1 MQINL
6 KIFFFF
12 VLSTNV
18 VFAQIVP
25 SFQGVY
31 DKKSTS
37 FSTSS
42 SLIFDGSNDKIT
54 TNGTLA
60 SLSGFTLELWLYP
73 HSASGSMAI
82 IGENNLIEFGYGSA
96 TSLRIWTNSGGNK
109 SWSFNSTT
117 FPFNTWHHVAVVGDA
132 TASPYLRI
140 YVNGDLKASGGSN
153 PGSTFGVG
161 HNPTSYTIYLAKTVW
176 GTGDNYYDGLMDEVR
191 IWNDL
196 RTQDEIKAN
205 MFKHLNGDE
214 NNLQAYYK
222 MSTATGTTLVDN
234 SSNSNDGTITGAT
247 WGTTYVPLGDL
258 NSSYQTDMEGL
269 WEATGTSASQASS
282 GLTMTVSQTLSEE
295 NFAVFGNNNTSST
308 STSDIPSGTA
318 IRSARIWQVDKSGT
332 VSASVIIDISEAT
345 GNSPTVGDASN
356 YKLLHRIGTSGNFT
370 IVATGGSV
378 SGDNIT
384 FSGVTLHKGFYVISS
399 TDSSNL

>member
-1 MQINL
+1 M
-6 KIFFFF
+6 
-12 VLSTNV
+12 LSPNIII
-18 VFAQIVP
+18 AQIVP
-25 SFQGVY
+25 TFQGVY
-31 DKKSTS
+31 DKKSTA

-42 SLIFDGSNDKIT
+42 SLTFDGSNDKVT
-54 TNGTLA
+54 TNGTLDN
-60 SLSGFTLELWLYP
+60 LGGFTLELWLYP

-117 FPFNTWHHVAVVGDA
+117 YPFNTWHHVAVVGDA

-308 STSDIPSGTA
+308 STSDLPSGTA

-384 FSGVTLHKGFYVISS
+384 FSGVTVNKGFYVISS

>member
-1 MQINL
+1 M
-6 KIFFFF
+6 
-12 VLSTNV
+12 LSPNIII
-18 VFAQIVP
+18 AQIVP
-25 SFQGVY
+25 SFQGIY

-42 SLIFDGSNDKIT
+42 SLTFDGSNDKVT
-54 TNGTLA
+54 TNGTLDN
-60 SLSGFTLELWLYP
+60 LGGFTLELWLYP

-117 FPFNTWHHVAVVGDA
+117 YPFNTWHHVAVVGDA

-258 NSSYQTDMEGL
+258 NSSYQIDMEGL

-308 STSDIPSGTA
+308 STSDLPSGTA

-332 VSASVIIDISEAT
+332 VSASVIIDISDAT
-345 GNSPTVGDASN
+345 GNSPTIGAATN

-370 IVATGGSV
+370 IVATGGSK

-384 FSGVTLHKGFYVISS
+384 FTGVTINKGFYVIAA
-399 TDSSNL
+399 TESSNL

>member
-1 MQINL
+1 M
-6 KIFFFF
+6 
-12 VLSTNV
+12 LSTNV
-18 VFAQIVP
+18 IFAQIVP

-42 SLIFDGSNDKIT
+42 SLIFDGSNDKVT
-54 TNGTLA
+54 TN
-60 SLSGFTLELWLYP
+60 LSMNNWSAFTFEAWVYP
-73 HSASGSMAI
+73 ETSGSREGI
-82 IGENNLIEFGYGSA
+82 IGHNDIIEFGFNPANRIHFWTAKGSQVNWTFN
-96 TSLRIWTNSGGNK
+96 TSTLPYS
-109 SWSFNSTT
+109 
-117 FPFNTWHHVAVVGDA
+117 TWHHIVGVGDG
-132 TASPYLRI
+132 TLNNNNLKI
-140 YVNGDLKASGGSN
+140 YVNGVLKADGGSAPSGDHYGTAN
-153 PGSTFGVG
+153 
-161 HNPTSYTIYLAKTVW
+161 YTINIGAGAYDPLNSTQ
-176 GTGDNYYDGLMDEVR
+176 YYDGNLDEIRV
-191 IWNDL
+191 WNSA
-196 RTQDEIKAN
+196 RSIDEIKAN
-205 MFKHLNGDE
+205 MFKQLNGDE

-247 WGTTYVPLGDL
+247 WGTNYVPLGDL

-282 GLTMTVSQTLSEE
+282 GLTMTVSSTLSEE

-308 STSDIPSGTA
+308 STADLPSGTA

-332 VSASVIIDISEAT
+332 VSASVIIDISDAT
-345 GNSPTVGDASN
+345 GNSPTVGAASN

-370 IVATGGSV
+370 SVATGGSV
-378 SGDNIT
+378 TDDNIT
-384 FSGVTLHKGFYVISS
+384 FSGVTVHKGFYVIAA

>member
-1 MQINL
+1 MLNNL
-6 KIFFFF
+6 RIFFFF

-42 SLIFDGSNDKIT
+42 SLIFDGSNDKVT
-54 TNGTLA
+54 TN
-60 SLSGFTLELWLYP
+60 LSMNNWSAFTFEAWVYP
-73 HSASGSMAI
+73 ESTGSREGI
-82 IGENNLIEFGYGSA
+82 IGHNDIIEFGFIDSNTIHLWTARGS
-96 TSLRIWTNSGGNK
+96 NK
-109 SWSFNSTT
+109 NWDFSSSTL
-117 FPFNTWHHVAVVGDA
+117 PFNTWHHIVGVGDG
-132 TASPYLRI
+132 TLNNNNLKI
-140 YVNGDLKASGGSN
+140 YINGVLKAQGGSAPSGDHYGTSN
-153 PGSTFGVG
+153 YTLNIGAGAYDPLNST
-161 HNPTSYTIYLAKTVW
+161 K
-176 GTGDNYYDGLMDEVR
+176 YYDGNLDEIRV
-191 IWNDL
+191 WNSA
-196 RTQDEIKAN
+196 RSIDEIKAN
-205 MFKHLNGDE
+205 MFKQLNGDE

-247 WGTTYVPLGDL
+247 WGTNYVPLGDL
-258 NSSYQTDMEGL
+258 NNSYQTDMEGL
-269 WEATGTSASQASS
+269 WEATETSASQASN
-282 GLTMTVSQTLSEE
+282 GLTMTVSSTLSEE

-308 STSDIPSGTA
+308 STADLPSGTV

-345 GNSPTVGDASN
+345 GNSPTVGDATN

-384 FSGVTLHKGFYVISS
+384 FSGVTVNKGFYVIAA

>member
-1 MQINL
+1 MSNL
-6 KIFFFF
+6 RIFFFF

-42 SLIFDGSNDKIT
+42 SLIFDGSNDKVT
-54 TNGTLA
+54 TN
-60 SLSGFTLELWLYP
+60 LSMNNWSAFTFEAWVYP
-73 HSASGSMAI
+73 ESTGSREGI
-82 IGENNLIEFGYGSA
+82 IGHNDIIEFGFIDSNTIQLWTSRGSA
-96 TSLRIWTNSGGNK
+96 INWDFSS
-109 SWSFNSTT
+109 STL
-117 FPFNTWHHVAVVGDA
+117 PFNTWHHIVGVGDG
-132 TASPYLRI
+132 TLNNNNLKI
-140 YVNGDLKASGGSN
+140 YINGVLKAQGGSAPSGDHYGTSN
-153 PGSTFGVG
+153 YTLNIGAGAYDPVNSTQ
-161 HNPTSYTIYLAKTVW
+161 
-176 GTGDNYYDGLMDEVR
+176 YYDGNLDEIRV
-191 IWNDL
+191 WNSA
-196 RTQDEIKAN
+196 RSIDEIKAN
-205 MFKHLNGDE
+205 MFKQLNGDE

-247 WGTTYVPLGDL
+247 WGTNYVPLGDL

-269 WEATGTSASQASS
+269 WEATGTSASQASN
-282 GLTMTVSQTLSEE
+282 GLTMTVSSTLSEE
-295 NFAVFGNNNTSST
+295 NFAVFGNNNTSNT
-308 STSDIPSGTA
+308 STSDLPSGTV

-345 GNSPTVGDASN
+345 GNSPTVGDATN

-370 IVATGGSV
+370 SVATGGSV

-384 FSGVTLHKGFYVISS
+384 FSGVTIHKGFYVIAA

>member
-25 SFQGVY
+25 SFQSVY

-258 NSSYQTDMEGL
+258 NSSYQIDMEGL

-308 STSDIPSGTA
+308 STSDLPSGTA

-370 IVATGGSV
+370 IVATGGSK

-384 FSGVTLHKGFYVISS
+384 FSGVTLHKGFYVIAA
-399 TDSSNL
+399 TDSDNL

>member
-1 MQINL
+1 MSTNL
-6 KIFFFF
+6 ILFSFF
-12 VLSTNV
+12 VLSTNITL
-18 VFAQIVP
+18 AQIIP

-42 SLIFDGSNDKIT
+42 SLIFDGSNDKVT
-54 TNGTLA
+54 TNGTLDN
-60 SLSGFTLELWLYP
+60 LGGFTLELWLYP

-96 TSLRIWTNSGGNK
+96 TSLRIWTNSGGDK

-205 MFKHLNGDE
+205 MFKQLNGDE
-214 NNLQAYYK
+214 SNLQAYYK
-222 MSTATGTTLVDN
+222 MSTATGTSLVDN

-247 WGTTYVPLGDL
+247 WGTNYVPLGNL

-269 WEATGTSASQASS
+269 WEATGTSTSQASN
-282 GLTMTVSQTLSEE
+282 GLTMSVSSTLSEE
-295 NFAVFGNNNTSST
+295 NFTVFGNNNTSNT
-308 STSDIPSGTA
+308 STSDLPSGTV

-332 VSASVIIDISEAT
+332 VSANITIDISDAT
-345 GNSPTVGDASN
+345 GDSPTVGASTN

-370 IVATGGSV
+370 SVATGGSV

-384 FSGVTLHKGFYVISS
+384 FSGVSINKGFYVIAA
-399 TDSSNL
+399 TQSSNL

>member
-1 MQINL
+1 VPVNI

-12 VLSTNV
+12 ILSTNV

-42 SLIFDGSNDKIT
+42 SLIFDGTDYIQL
-54 TNGTLA
+54 NGGEISTA
-60 SLSGFTLELWLYP
+60 WTVELWYKKSSNEL
-73 HSASGSMAI
+73 SQTF
-82 IGENNLIEFGYGSA
+82 L
-96 TSLRIWTNSGGNK
+96 NK
-109 SWSFNSTT
+109 SSSTNASQSWALKLEQCCNTKKLGITKFNVADYT
-117 FPFNTWHHVAVVGDA
+117 FSSSSAITDIDVWEHVVWAYESNVV
-132 TASPYLRI
+132 TAYI
-140 YVNGDLKASGGSN
+140 NGLS
-153 PGSTFGVG
+153 VG
-161 HNPTSYTIYLAKTVW
+161 TISVSVPVLNWNVISQNRAIEAIA
-176 GTGDNYYDGLMDEVR
+176 GAIDEIR

-196 RTQDEIKAN
+196 RTQNEIKSN
-205 MFKHLNGDE
+205 MFKQLNGDE
-214 NNLQAYYK
+214 SNLQAYYK

-234 SSNSNDGTITGAT
+234 SSNSNDGTISGAT
-247 WGTTYVPLGDL
+247 WGANYVPLGNL

-269 WEATGTSASQASS
+269 WEATGTSASQSS
-282 GLTMTVSQTLSEE
+282 DGLTMTVSQTLSEE

-308 STSDIPSGTA
+308 STSDLPSGTA

-332 VSASVIIDISEAT
+332 VSANVIIDISEAI
-345 GNSPTVGDASN
+345 GDDPATEGAATN

-370 IVATGGSV
+370 IVAAGASKSNG
-378 SGDNIT
+378 NIT
-384 FSGVTLHKGFYVISS
+384 FSGVTVHKGFYVIAA

>member
-1 MQINL
+1 VQINL

-140 YVNGDLKASGGSN
+140 YVNGDLKAYGGSN

-161 HNPTSYTIYLAKTVW
+161 HTPTSYTIYLAKTVW

-308 STSDIPSGTA
+308 STSDLPSGTA

-384 FSGVTLHKGFYVISS
+384 FSGVTVNKGFYVIAA

>member
-1 MQINL
+1 LNNL

-42 SLIFDGSNDKIT
+42 SLIFDGSNDKVT
-54 TNGTLA
+54 TN
-60 SLSGFTLELWLYP
+60 LSMNNWSAFTFEAWVYP
-73 HSASGSMAI
+73 ESTGSRERI
-82 IGENNLIEFGYGSA
+82 IGHNDIIEFGFIDSNTIQLWTSRGSA
-96 TSLRIWTNSGGNK
+96 INWDFSS
-109 SWSFNSTT
+109 STL
-117 FPFNTWHHVAVVGDA
+117 PFNTWHHIVGVGDG
-132 TASPYLRI
+132 TANSNNLKLYI
-140 YVNGDLKASGGSN
+140 NGILELQGGSAPSGDHYGTAN
-153 PGSTFGVG
+153 YTLNIGAGAYDPLNSTQ
-161 HNPTSYTIYLAKTVW
+161 
-176 GTGDNYYDGLMDEVR
+176 YYDGNLDEIRV
-191 IWNDL
+191 WNSA
-196 RTQDEIKAN
+196 RSIDEIKAN
-205 MFKHLNGDE
+205 MFKQLNGDE

-247 WGTTYVPLGDL
+247 WGTNYVPLGDL

-295 NFAVFGNNNTSST
+295 NFAVFGNNNTSNT
-308 STSDIPSGTA
+308 STSDLPNGTA

-332 VSASVIIDISEAT
+332 VSASVIIDISDAT
-345 GNSPTVGDASN
+345 GDSPTVGAATN

-370 IVATGGSV
+370 SVATGGSV

-384 FSGVTLHKGFYVISS
+384 FSGVTINKGFYVIAA
-399 TDSSNL
+399 TQSSNL

>member
-1 MQINL
+1 LNNL

-42 SLIFDGSNDKIT
+42 SLIFDGSNDKVT
-54 TNGTLA
+54 TN
-60 SLSGFTLELWLYP
+60 LSMNNWSAFTFEAWVYP
-73 HSASGSMAI
+73 ESTGSREGI
-82 IGENNLIEFGYGSA
+82 IGHNDIIEFGFIDSNTIQLWTSRGSA
-96 TSLRIWTNSGGNK
+96 INWDFSS
-109 SWSFNSTT
+109 STL
-117 FPFNTWHHVAVVGDA
+117 PFNTWHHIVGVGDG
-132 TASPYLRI
+132 TANSNNLKLYI
-140 YVNGDLKASGGSN
+140 NGILELQGGSAPSGDHYGTAN
-153 PGSTFGVG
+153 YTLNIGAGAYDPLNSTQ
-161 HNPTSYTIYLAKTVW
+161 
-176 GTGDNYYDGLMDEVR
+176 YYDGNLDEIRV
-191 IWNDL
+191 WNSA
-196 RTQDEIKAN
+196 RSIDEIKAN
-205 MFKHLNGDE
+205 MFKQLNGDE

-247 WGTTYVPLGDL
+247 WGTNYVPLGDL

-295 NFAVFGNNNTSST
+295 NFAVFGNNNTSNT
-308 STSDIPSGTA
+308 STSDLPNGTA

-332 VSASVIIDISEAT
+332 VSASVIIDISDAT
-345 GNSPTVGDASN
+345 GDSPTVGAATN

-370 IVATGGSV
+370 SVATGGSV

-384 FSGVTLHKGFYVISS
+384 FSGVTINKGFYVIAA
-399 TDSSNL
+399 TQSSNL